1 MQVLKLPPDSLSL
14 SDLYAYVRDIKAR
27 GQNADAYD
35 HAFWQK
41 VCQPITTSVMVL
53 LALTFIFGPVRIRSA
68 GKRIATGV
76 IVGIMLYLLNQILGH
91 VGLLYDL
98 PPVLTTLLP
107 VSLVFLFALRQLRRA
122 S

>member
-1 MQVLKLPPDSLSL
+1 
-14 SDLYAYVRDIKAR
+14 
-27 GQNADAYD
+27 
-35 HAFWQK
+35 
-41 VCQPITTSVMVL
+41 MVL

-98 PPVLTTLLP
+98 PPVLTTLAP
-107 VSLVFLFALRQLRRA
+107 VSLILLFALRQLRRTF
-122 S
+122 